1 MFEFHIESA
10 PSEINPHLY
19 VSLKWGR
26 FQLCTANAIYSFED
40 KYDNFYNSFE
50 QIDLQKLPGK
60 DVLILG
66 FGLGSIPV
74 MLEKY
79 FNKDYNYTGV
89 EIDESV
95 IYLASKYGIHD
106 LSSYIQIIQS
116 DAYEFLKVNEQK
128 FDLIIMDVFID
139 DTIPDLMQK
148 EVFLQLITTHL
159 NEGALFMYNRLAYTK
174 EDLKKSNKFYEQ
186 IFEKSFSNACF
197 LKVKGNYMLLSSQD
211 FLAS

>member
-1 MFEFHIESA
+1 ME
-10 PSEINPHLY
+10 LY
-19 VSLKWGR
+19 PKKAS
-26 FQLCTANAIYSFED
+26 YSFED

>member
-40 KYDNFYNSFE
+40 KYDNFYKSFE